1 MDPADVPA
9 LVRRASGGDARAWD
23 ALVTEYGGL
32 VRSVARGFRLNEAQT
47 ADAVQT
53 TWLRLVEHL
62 SEIREPERL
71 AGWLRTTARRSCLA
85 ILREAGRE
93 QPTDQWD
100 RDLGSVQ
107 DRSRDTDEVGPE
119 LSALRRDQ
127 EVLVRRAMATLPARH
142 RELIGL
148 LVASPAPSYEQI
160 SAGLGIPVGSIG
172 PTRARLLTK
181 LRAALETAGVHDA
194 VLN

>member
-32 VRSVARGFRLNEAQT
+32 VRSVARGFRLSEAQT

-62 SEIREPERL
+62 SEIREPERI

-93 QPTDQWD
+93 QPSDRCDQE
-100 RDLGSVQ
+100 LGTVQ
-107 DRSRDTDEVGPE
+107 DHSGDADEAGPE
-119 LSALRRDQ
+119 L
-127 EVLVRRAMATLPARH
+127 
-142 RELIGL
+142 
-148 LVASPAPSYEQI
+148 
-160 SAGLGIPVGSIG
+160 
-172 PTRARLLTK
+172 
-181 LRAALETAGVHDA
+181 
-194 VLN
+194 